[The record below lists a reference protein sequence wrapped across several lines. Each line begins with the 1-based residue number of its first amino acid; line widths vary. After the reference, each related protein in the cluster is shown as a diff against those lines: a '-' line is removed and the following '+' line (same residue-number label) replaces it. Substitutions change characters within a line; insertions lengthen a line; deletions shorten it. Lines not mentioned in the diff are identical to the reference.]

1 MGIHSGRWDNV
12 YKMGSGKRMGW
23 RQKQA
28 KYCDMRKRVL
38 NERYSSTL
46 SQAYLLPSLQNRHCA
61 DRVRFSEI
69 YNRLLCE
76 TENMKVV
83 YSPYINELFDRNFDE
98 ECERLNS
105 IILNFK
111 ELEGWDENYVAP
123 DYDKLHSQL
132 NKERR
137 MGQ

>member
-38 NERYSSTL
+38 AETYEAAL
-46 SQAYLLPSLQNRHCA
+46 SQASHLTAIERRYSPDLA
-61 DRVRFSEI
+61 RFSEI
-69 YNRLLCE
+69 YNSLLCE

-83 YSPYINELFDRNFDE
+83 QSPYINELFNRNFDE

-105 IILNFK
+105 IIVSFRYWV
-111 ELEGWDENYVAP
+111 GWDENYVAP